1 MERGD
6 ADEVAVRARGGA
18 AGGDGRGARALGGD
32 GAGRAGRAGALR
44 TVGCPGAVSVFR
56 AVGAVHLHGLRRG
69 ARAGARAAAGRL
81 TRRGVGMQ
89 KKAAEVIEGENLD
102 ILIGSRPL
110 KDIPDD
116 KKKEAVK
123 SNVLGILKEK

>member
-44 TVGCPGAVSVFR
+44 AVGCPGAVSVFR

-81 TRRGVGMQ
+81 TRRGVGIS
-89 KKAAEVIEGENLD
+89 ARRGRGL
-102 ILIGSRPL
+102 SRGGADGRPAPRRGAL
-110 KDIPDD
+110 RPGGGRVP
-116 KKKEAVK
+116 AH
-123 SNVLGILKEK
+123 LLQ